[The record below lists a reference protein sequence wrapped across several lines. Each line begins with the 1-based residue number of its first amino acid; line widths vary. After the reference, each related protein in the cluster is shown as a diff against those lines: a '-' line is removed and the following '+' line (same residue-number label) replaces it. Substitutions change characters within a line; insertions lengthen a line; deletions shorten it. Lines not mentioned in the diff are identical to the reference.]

1 MGTAL
6 VVIIVVAVIA
16 LVLYVALRHQRER
29 EVHGGADPHAD
40 PPEPAPERRRPPG
53 TPDP

>member
-6 VVIIVVAVIA
+6 IVIVVVLLIA

-29 EVHGGADPHAD
+29 EETGGVDPHAD
-40 PPEPAPERRRPPG
+40 PPEPAPERRPPPG
-53 TPDP
+53 TT

>member
-6 VVIIVVAVIA
+6 VVIVVLILVA
-16 LVLYVALRHQRER
+16 LVLYVGLRHQRER
-29 EVHGGADPHAD
+29 EQAGGTDPHAD